1 MTPHTGTRREELSV
15 MATER
20 RIRVPQGIS
29 EEISRQLPETA
40 LLETRGLSET
50 ASLET
55 RGLPE
60 TALLKT
66 RELSGTTS
74 FDRGP
79 RTAFSCRGRSD
90 KDDALRHGAAPSPHR
105 RFRTAATVLPV
116 LLVILTLASLGAP
129 ISARSTPVQVPMPA
143 SIPALFQTRSQT
155 PTPISAPISAR
166 SAPVQIPVPATAQAL
181 VPAPALPA
189 PLRSAAALLFVA
201 PADAAQGSVHDP
213 LSPEN
218 EAYIRNFFAVWRS
231 ASTEKAHGQ
240 IPGWPLYTGGD
251 WYMQYPPQW
260 SVRDANP
267 QFLWVSDPRG
277 LTHFVFAQAAQVQGG
292 LSTDDLRAFVFQ
304 KLVGGASPVLIARE
318 QKNPLASLG
327 LAGDG
332 GLMDAAF
339 IRWMH
344 GSAGKMLTFIQITI
358 LARSPLYTSYQ
369 LFLESCPEAELVASA
384 QQIFDPMI
392 YSARFTIPNYNS
404 ELNPDT
410 DGDGYADPVDADPEN
425 PQVW

>member
-1 MTPHTGTRREELSV
+1 

-20 RIRVPQGIS
+20 RIRVTQVVS

-40 LLETRGLSET
+40 SLETGELPGV
-50 ASLET
+50 ASPET

-60 TALLKT
+60 TALLET
-66 RELSGTTS
+66 RGLPETASLETGELSGTTS
-74 FDRGP
+74 FDRGSQM
-79 RTAFSCRGRSD
+79 AFPCRGRRD
-90 KDDALRHGAAPSPHR
+90 KGDALRHGAAPSPHR
-105 RFRTAATVLPV
+105 CFRTAAAVLSV
-116 LLVILTLASLGAP
+116 FLVVLTLASLGAP
-129 ISARSTPVQVPMPA
+129 ISARSAPVQV
-143 SIPALFQTRSQT
+143 
-155 PTPISAPISAR
+155 
-166 SAPVQIPVPATAQAL
+166 PVPATAQAL

-189 PLRSAAALLFVA
+189 LLRSAATLLFIA

-267 QFLWVSDPRG
+267 QFLWVCDPRG
-277 LTHFVFAQAAQVQGG
+277 LTHFVFAQMAQVQGG

-384 QQIFDPMI
+384 RQLFDPMI

>member
-1 MTPHTGTRREELSV
+1 MIPHTGTRREELSV

-20 RIRVPQGIS
+20 RIRVPRGGS
-29 EEISRQLPETA
+29 EEISRRLPQA
-40 LLETRGLSET
+40 ASPATRGLSGADSLKTGRRSET
-50 ASLET
+50 VS
-55 RGLPE
+55 PE
-60 TALLKT
+60 TKGSSEAA
-66 RELSGTTS
+66 S

-79 RTAFSCRGRSD
+79 RTAFPCRGRRD
-90 KDDALRHGAAPSPHR
+90 KGDALRHGAAPSPHR

-129 ISARSTPVQVPMPA
+129 ISARSTPVQVP
-143 SIPALFQTRSQT
+143 
-155 PTPISAPISAR
+155 IS
-166 SAPVQIPVPATAQAL
+166 ATAQAL
-181 VPAPALPA
+181 VQAPALPA
-189 PLRSAAALLFVA
+189 PLRSAAALFFVA
-201 PADAAQGSVHDP
+201 PAAAAQGSVHDP

-251 WYMQYPPQW
+251 WYIQYPPQW

-277 LTHFVFAQAAQVQGG
+277 LTHFVFAQMAQVQGG

-304 KLVGGASPVLIARE
+304 KLVGGASPVLLARE
-318 QKNPLASLG
+318 QKNPFASLG

-384 QQIFDPMI
+384 RQIFDPMI

>member
-1 MTPHTGTRREELSV
+1 MTPHTGTGREELSV

-20 RIRVPQGIS
+20 RIRVPQGVS

-40 LLETRGLSET
+40 SLKTGELPGAASPETGGLPET

-55 RGLPE
+55 G
-60 TALLKT
+60 
-66 RELSGTTS
+66 ELSGATS
-74 FDRGP
+74 FDRGSQ
-79 RTAFSCRGRSD
+79 TAFPCRGRSD
-90 KDDALRHGAAPSPHR
+90 KGDALRHGAAPSPHR
-105 RFRTAATVLPV
+105 CFRTAAAVLSV
-116 LLVILTLASLGAP
+116 FLVVLTLASLGAP
-129 ISARSTPVQVPMPA
+129 ISARFAPVQV
-143 SIPALFQTRSQT
+143 
-155 PTPISAPISAR
+155 
-166 SAPVQIPVPATAQAL
+166 PVPATAQAQTPVL
-181 VPAPALPA
+181 PAL
-189 PLRSAAALLFVA
+189 LRSAATLLFVV

-260 SVRDANP
+260 SVRDANS

-344 GSAGKMLTFIQITI
+344 DSAGKMLTFIQITI

-384 QQIFDPMI
+384 RQLFDPMI

-404 ELNPDT
+404 ELHPDT